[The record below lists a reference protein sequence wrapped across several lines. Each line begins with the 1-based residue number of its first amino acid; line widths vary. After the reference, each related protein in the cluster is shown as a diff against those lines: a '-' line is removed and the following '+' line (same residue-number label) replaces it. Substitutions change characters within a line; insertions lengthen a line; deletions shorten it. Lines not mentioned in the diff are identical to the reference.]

1 MASIASDTE
10 GFDLVISDWE
20 RYGEPAQ
27 AGLELLQRLRRA
39 HKTMPVVYYHGCF
52 EPKHR
57 AGRAEHAKRAGA
69 FGEAIVPSE
78 LLGLVVKALSG

>member
-10 GFDLVISDWE
+10 GFNLVISDWE

-57 AGRAEHAKRAGA
+57 AGRAEQ
-69 FGEAIVPSE
+69 PS
-78 LLGLVVKALSG
+78 AQARSGRPSCRPSCSDWS